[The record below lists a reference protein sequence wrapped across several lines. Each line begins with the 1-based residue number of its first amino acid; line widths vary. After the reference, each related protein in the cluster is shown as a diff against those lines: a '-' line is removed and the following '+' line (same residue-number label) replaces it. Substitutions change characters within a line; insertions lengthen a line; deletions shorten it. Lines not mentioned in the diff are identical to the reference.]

1 MIMFCRGLGVC
12 ENNDAV
18 TASATATGA
27 TLVRHRSA
35 ELTICTRTIIG
46 REDISRPP
54 QERG

>member
-12 ENNDAV
+12 ENHDAV

-35 ELTICTRTIIG
+35 ELTICTWTIIG

-54 QERG
+54 